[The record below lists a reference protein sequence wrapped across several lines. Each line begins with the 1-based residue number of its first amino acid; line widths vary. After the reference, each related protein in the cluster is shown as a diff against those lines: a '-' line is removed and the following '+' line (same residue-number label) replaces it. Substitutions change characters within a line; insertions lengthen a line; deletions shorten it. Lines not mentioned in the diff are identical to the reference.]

1 MNLLLKRGK
10 RMAQASLKSEKEG
23 RRDRWIFWVSAIVA
37 AVFVIYLLVKVFG
50 GNPLLATW
58 QEEEEEYTIEF
69 DKDGTAL
76 VTMADALSDGN
87 VISVRY
93 AYEQDKDGHTVTIML
108 PQSAIKELAKDTG
121 RSTDDAEFK
130 QQIVDLQGICSD
142 YDYTVKGNQLILTN
156 REMGTETTLK
166 KS

>member
-1 MNLLLKRGK
+1 
-10 RMAQASLKSEKEG
+10 MAQESVKSENKG
-23 RRDRWIFWVSAIVA
+23 RRDRWIFWASAIVA
-37 AVFVIYLLVKVFG
+37 AAFVIYLLAKIFG
-50 GNPLLATW
+50 GNPLIATW
-58 QEEEEEYTIEF
+58 QEEDKAYTIAFE
-69 DKDGTAL
+69 KDGTAL
-76 VTMADALSDGN
+76 VTMADELSDGN

-108 PQSAIKELAKDTG
+108 PQSAIDELAEDTG
-121 RSTDDAEFK
+121 RSTEDAEFK